1 MPVLSDRLWW
11 DVNWPWMT
19 AWLATALAALGLLA
33 LRIAVRRRGR
43 PSEQLVNGRT
53 CLYLDDRTIMNQFQ
67 MNRYEVALRKEVE
80 QRTRTGL
87 TARFLAMLPLA
98 TPEATFDSSRE
109 VVTKYIAA
117 AEPIT
122 VIGLLVDGLE
132 RADAIVHANLRRG
145 SVVRNAAL
153 ANVRAQH
160 DRGRPTRLSGTS
172 EWFVLLT
179 ADFVR
184 ETGPGPASAADP
196 VASPTTE
203 PASPAVAS
211 ASPTAAPDSA
221 EPEASTSRD
230 SADPNPAL
238 APTVFTAPYGPLAT
252 ARIRVSCRTA
262 GLREPVDSFPA
273 LCLGKV
279 GAWHPESE
287 TLDVRPLAIFT

>member
-19 AWLATALAALGLLA
+19 AWLATALAAVGLLA
-33 LRIAVRRRGR
+33 GRISARRRRR
-43 PSEQLVNGRT
+43 PSEKLVNGRT
-53 CLYLDDRTIMNQFQ
+53 CLYLDDRTIMDQFQ

-80 QRTRTGL
+80 QRTRIGL
-87 TARFLAMLPLA
+87 TARILATLPLV
-98 TPEATFDSSRE
+98 TPEATLDSSRE
-109 VVTKYIAA
+109 VVTRYIEAA
-117 AEPIT
+117 DEPIT

-145 SVVRNAAL
+145 TVRRNTAL
-153 ANVRAQH
+153 AKVRAQH
-160 DRGRPTRLSGTS
+160 DRARPTRLSGTG

-184 ETGPGPASAADP
+184 EDGPGP
-196 VASPTTE
+196 TT
-203 PASPAVAS
+203 
-211 ASPTAAPDSA
+211 T
-221 EPEASTSRD
+221 
-230 SADPNPAL
+230 
-238 APTVFTAPYGPLAT
+238 APTVFTAPYGPRAT

-279 GAWHPESE
+279 GAWHPDSE
-287 TLDVRPLAIFT
+287 TLDVRPVAIFT